1 MGVVFFHKNQNLN
14 HQTQW
19 PPLQSATLIHTHQ
32 HQTWMTSST
41 TTTRSIIT
49 KPYNQISTITQTYF
63 EPLNNPKP
71 PTPSQIKERGTKWV
85 SPRKEEIEGEI
96 KETTSMVVGGDEWR
110 ERKPQ
115 PLIPIWVSQHTQGGE
130 AVLPIVFSDPCC
142 PPSTKASMIKTPR
155 RDK

>member
-1 MGVVFFHKNQNLN
+1 MFFYKNQNLN

-32 HQTWMTSST
+32 HQTRMTSST

-49 KPYNQISTITQTYF
+49 KPYNQISTITQNIFWTIKQ
-63 EPLNNPKP
+63 PKP
-71 PTPSQIKERGTKWV
+71 PTPSWIKERGTEWV

-96 KETTSMVVGGDEWR
+96 KETTLMVAGGGKWR
-110 ERKPQ
+110 GRKPQ
-115 PLIPIWVSQHTQGGE
+115 PLPPIWVSQHTQGGE

-142 PPSTKASMIKTPR
+142 PLSTKASMIKTPR